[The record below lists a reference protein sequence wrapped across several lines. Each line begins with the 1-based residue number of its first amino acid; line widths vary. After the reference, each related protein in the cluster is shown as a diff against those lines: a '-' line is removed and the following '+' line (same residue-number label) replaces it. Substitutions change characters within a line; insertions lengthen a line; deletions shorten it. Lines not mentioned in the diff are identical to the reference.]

1 MATAII
7 GRMEG
12 SIATA
17 IFLYLAMAGLAAG
30 LLEFGVGAM
39 LWAEGKFL
47 IAFGFVSAMCGL
59 YVGLRLVAMI
69 LYGLPG

>member
-1 MATAII
+1 
-7 GRMEG
+7 MEG
-12 SIATA
+12 SLATI

-39 LWAEGKFL
+39 LWAEEKFL
-47 IAFGFVSAMCGL
+47 IACGFVAAMCGL

-69 LYGLPG
+69 IDGLPS